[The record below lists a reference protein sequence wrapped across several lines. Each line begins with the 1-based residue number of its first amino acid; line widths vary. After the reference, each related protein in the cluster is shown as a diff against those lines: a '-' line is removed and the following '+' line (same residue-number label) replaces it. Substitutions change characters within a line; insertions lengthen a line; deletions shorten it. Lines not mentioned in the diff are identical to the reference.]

1 MYNHCEKERLFAG
14 FDQVETFVSGPAT
27 ISGYS
32 VAFPR
37 TILLIVKDVSCRI
50 TWQGISVIDYDEDYR
65 IKRWQ
70 DYWNEDEFERQ
81 WKGCQWPT
89 DAELAAAAATTASST
104 DAAAA
109 TATATATAAAKS
121 AKPVKVK
128 SGKSK
133 EEL

>member
-1 MYNHCEKERLFAG
+1 
-14 FDQVETFVSGPAT
+14 
-27 ISGYS
+27 
-32 VAFPR
+32 
-37 TILLIVKDVSCRI
+37 
-50 TWQGISVIDYDEDYR
+50 VIDYDEDYR

-89 DAELAAAAATTASST
+89 DAELAAAAATTASPT
-104 DAAAA
+104 DAAVAA

-121 AKPVKVK
+121 AKPAKPAKVK